1 MNNLSDNKVILT
13 DEKYKSVRRDLV
25 TWYICLVIKLA
36 LIALCIFLVT
46 RAKWFFSVWGLL
58 GGAIGLILS
67 FVSFGVLSMVH
78 ELQTTSQNSV
88 DKDYL
93 SEGNDWRFLEIFPGK
108 GIRLAQREMRR
119 YRRQKKLQEKG
130 HKNATDHSDK

>member
-25 TWYICLVIKLA
+25 TWYTCLVIKLA

-93 SEGNDWRFLEIFPGK
+93 S
-108 GIRLAQREMRR
+108 
-119 YRRQKKLQEKG
+119 
-130 HKNATDHSDK
+130 